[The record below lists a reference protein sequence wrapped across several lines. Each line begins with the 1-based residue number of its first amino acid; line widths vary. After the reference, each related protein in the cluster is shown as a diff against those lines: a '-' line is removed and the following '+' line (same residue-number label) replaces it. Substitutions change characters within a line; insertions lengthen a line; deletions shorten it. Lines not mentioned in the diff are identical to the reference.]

1 MLCWVLKQPW
11 CLILSVATKME
22 EFISFEEAKK
32 GTIRMDLITI
42 ASVAALTAGVT
53 SGLTEVAKT
62 MITDAYQGLKNV
74 ITKKIGD
81 KSHVITSIEGL
92 EAKPQSVGR
101 QQTLNEE
108 IVDAHLT
115 QDQDILHAAQSLLS
129 LIKAEPGGERHIQQV
144 TGNYNAIVQGSGNAT
159 VNVNQSNQH

>member
-1 MLCWVLKQPW
+1 MQ
-11 CLILSVATKME
+11 LI
-22 EFISFEEAKK
+22 ISFKEAKK
-32 GTIRMDLITI
+32 GTIRMDPITMAI
-42 ASVAALTAGVT
+42 VAALTVGAT

-101 QQTLNEE
+101 QQTLNED
-108 IVDAHLT
+108 IVDAHLP
-115 QDQDILHAAQSLLS
+115 QDQDILHAAQNLLS
-129 LIKAEPGGERHIQQV
+129 LIKAEPGGERHVQQV
-144 TGNYNAIVQGSGNAT
+144 TGNYNAVVQGSGNAT
-159 VNVNQSNQH
+159 VNVNQPDQH